1 LAALQLEGQVQAQLA
16 AARLRRRRQARV
28 RMLRRAALAGIG
40 VLLLASIAVG
50 FVYAGSPARI
60 ASGVRIAGVDV
71 GGLSAGAARAR
82 LVRRAAAVASA
93 PLSIRVGPRTFS
105 VARSDVGVRPDWG
118 KAAAEAIRRSG
129 GFGPVRG
136 LRRLYLRAF
145 GSDLAVPVRVDG
157 RKLDALV
164 GRLAAPV
171 DRPHRDAAVR
181 LAGLRPRLVPGRA
194 GVAVD
199 RDAARRLLTAAI
211 VSLDRDPV
219 TLPLRRDP
227 PRVSRADLVPVAAQV
242 RTVLS
247 APVRLA
253 LGATRYR
260 IPRWRLA
267 GLLEL
272 PSHGARAL
280 RIAGPAAD
288 AYFSRLQKVV
298 NTPPRD
304 ASFEPLPSGRVRVV
318 PGVDG
323 VVLDVPETAARLLA
337 AARSTTHRVADIA
350 VSTAEPKL
358 TTAEAQRMGIR
369 EVVSSYE
376 TFFGGVPNRIH
387 NVELVS
393 HLIDNTLIAPGRT
406 FSFNATTGDRNAAKG
421 FLEAPVIINGELQTG
436 LGGGVCQVSTTV
448 FNAAYEAGLP
458 ITARTNHALYI
469 SHYPQGRDAT
479 VDYPDVD
486 LRFVNDTGHWLLLRT
501 WVSSS
506 SLTVGLYGT
515 NLHRRVVS
523 DTAPLRVTGPPPVQR
538 IKDPTLPKGKQVIVD
553 PGSPSL
559 ATSVRRRVYAAGGK
573 LLYDN
578 VWYSSYRG
586 TPEVIRVGTKKPKP
600 KAKPGIYVPPAASL
614 TQAARTR

>member
-1 LAALQLEGQVQAQLA
+1 LGALQLEAQVQAQLD
-16 AARLRRRRQARV
+16 AARLRRKRQARV
-28 RMLRRAALAGIG
+28 RLLRRLALGAVAGLLVTAA
-40 VLLLASIAVG
+40 AVG
-50 FVYAGSPARI
+50 FVYAGSSARI

-71 GGLSAGAARAR
+71 GGLSAAGARAELR
-82 LVRRAAAVASA
+82 RRASAVAGV
-93 PLSIRVGPRTFS
+93 PLSVHVGRRTFS
-105 VARSDVGVRPDWG
+105 VARSEIGVRPDWAT
-118 KAAAEAIRRSG
+118 AAAAAISRSG
-129 GFGPVRG
+129 GFGPIRG
-136 LRRLYLRAF
+136 LRRLYLRAA
-145 GSDLAVPVRVDG
+145 GSDVAVPVAIDRA
-157 RKLDALV
+157 RLDALV
-164 GRLAAPV
+164 ARLAAPV
-171 DRPHRDAAVR
+171 DSPHRDAAVR
-181 LAGLRPRLVPGRA
+181 LAGLRPQIVPARA
-194 GVAVD
+194 GVVVD
-199 RDAARRLLTAAI
+199 RRAAKRLLTAAI
-211 VSLDRDPV
+211 VSFDRDPV
-219 TLPLRRDP
+219 TVPLSQDL
-227 PRVSRADLVPVAAQV
+227 PRVSRADLVPVAARV

-247 APVRLA
+247 GPVRLA
-253 LGATRYR
+253 LGPTRYR

-272 PSHGARAL
+272 PSRGARTL
-280 RIAGPAAD
+280 RIAGRAAD

-298 NTPPRD
+298 DTPPRD
-304 ASFEPLPSGRVRVV
+304 AGFEPLDNGKVRVV
-318 PGVDG
+318 PAVDG
-323 VVLDVPETAARLLA
+323 IVLDVPRTAARLLA
-337 AARSTTHRVADIA
+337 AARSTTHRIADIA

-387 NVELVS
+387 NVQVVS
-393 HLIDNTLIAPGRT
+393 HLIDNALIAPGRT

-501 WVSSS
+501 RVSYS
-506 SLTVGLYGT
+506 SLIVGLYGT

-523 DTAPLRVTGPPPVQR
+523 ETAPLRVTGPPPLQR
-538 IKDPTLPKGKQVIVD
+538 VKDPTLPKGQKVVED

-559 ATSVRRRVYAAGGK
+559 ATSVRRRVYTASGK

-578 VWYSSYRG
+578 VWYSSYRS
-586 TPEVIRVGTKKPKP
+586 TPEIVRVGAKKRKP
-600 KAKPGIYVPPAASL
+600 KAASESL
-614 TQAARTR
+614 TQVAARTAKLPH